1 MPQTA
6 GLKQETFMFHS
17 SEVWKSEIRV
27 LAWSGS
33 GKSCIPGFFEWK
45 RKREKNKFSPVSH
58 YKGTNPFV
66 GLLRW
71 LSSKEP
77 ACQCRRPGFNP
88 GMGGSLEREMAT
100 HSSTLAWEIA
110 WTEEPGWTTAP
121 GVAKSQTWLSDWA
134 SISCYEAPPFWPKTS
149 QKPCLHTSS
158 HWGLGIWYR
167 NLPRGYNI
175 HSIRIILWVN
185 CNYGWRVLFF

>member
-58 YKGTNPFV
+58 YKGTNPP
-66 GLLRW
+66 LW
-71 LSSKEP
+71 
-77 ACQCRRPGFNP
+77 GFS
-88 GMGGSLEREMAT
+88 GGSVVKNLPANAGDLGSILGWEDPLEREMAT

-110 WTEEPGWTTAP
+110 WTEEPG
-121 GVAKSQTWLSDWA
+121 
-134 SISCYEAPPFWPKTS
+134 
-149 QKPCLHTSS
+149 
-158 HWGLGIWYR
+158 
-167 NLPRGYNI
+167 
-175 HSIRIILWVN
+175 
-185 CNYGWRVLFF
+185 